1 MMVAAKQHEQWNNMK
16 NQQTMR
22 WLLAAALG
30 AALPLAAQEL
40 PAAPTPTLQEEDQTM
55 YLDENFMPS
64 SQRSAAYALRT
75 APVRDEAL
83 GAWHVR
89 LEFPDTPGVLAFETY
104 ATDLD
109 LSQVKFVRF
118 RKYYYENGQLLRETY
133 FNDQGEEL
141 LGGCVYFEN
150 GQVKQKVTAL
160 PNGRDSIS
168 ETYHENGQLMSRT
181 LYHGD
186 EMADG
191 EHVSYGANGAVS
203 SRSYQ
208 RNGKMDGVQ
217 ESFYADGKLF
227 RKGRYV
233 DGQRE
238 GEFVLYAEDGKVLG
252 KTVWVHGQPDGW
264 SFESHGNGKL
274 SNKTLYRKGS
284 VLSLEKWGA
293 DGHPIFAWQKDAQ
306 GRDHGDTTEWHA
318 NGVRASV
325 TPFVAGQRHGL
336 LQTWYSDGSLRQIVP
351 YEHGKKH
358 GIERQ
363 WDKAGKLVLEQAWR
377 DDQPVTGS

>member
-1 MMVAAKQHEQWNNMK
+1 MT
-16 NQQTMR
+16 NQQTKR

-30 AALPLAAQEL
+30 MSAALPLAAQEAE
-40 PAAPTPTLQEEDQTM
+40 PSRQTAQVMDESKDQTM

-64 SQRSAAYALRT
+64 NERRAVYALRT
-75 APVRDEAL
+75 PPVRDEAL

-109 LSQVKFVRF
+109 LSQVRFVRF
-118 RKYYYENGQLLRETY
+118 RKYYHENGQLLRETY
-133 FNDQGEEL
+133 FNAQGEEL
-141 LGGCVYFEN
+141 LGGSVYFEN
-150 GQVKQKVTAL
+150 GQLQQRVTAL

-168 ETYHENGQLMSRT
+168 ETYHENGQLMSRIV
-181 LYHGD
+181 YHGD

-191 EHVSYGANGAVS
+191 EQVSYGANGAVS
-203 SRSYQ
+203 HRSYR
-208 RNGKMDGVQ
+208 RNGQMHGVQ

-227 RKGRYV
+227 QRGQFV
-233 DGQRE
+233 DGKRE
-238 GEFVLYAEDGKVLG
+238 GEFVTVAEDGKVLAR
-252 KTVWVHGQPDGW
+252 TVWVHGQPDGW
-264 SFESHGNGKL
+264 SFESHGNGVV
-274 SNKTLYRKGS
+274 SNKTLYQKGA
-284 VLSLEKWGA
+284 VLSLQTWSPNGR
-293 DGHPIFAWQKDAQ
+293 PVFAWEKDAQ
-306 GRDHGDTTEWHA
+306 GRDHGDTTDWHA

-336 LQTWYSDGSLRQIVP
+336 LRTWHSDGSLRQLVP

-363 WDKAGKLVLEQAWR
+363 WDQAGKLVLEQAWQHG
-377 DDQPVTGS
+377 QPVAAQ

>member
-1 MMVAAKQHEQWNNMK
+1 MK
-16 NQQTMR
+16 NQQTLR
-22 WLLAAALG
+22 WLLAAALS

-40 PAAPTPTLQEEDQTM
+40 APTPTPTPTLQEEQQTM

-64 SQRSAAYALRT
+64 NQRRAVYALRT
-75 APVRDEAL
+75 PPERDEAL

-89 LEFPDTPGVLAFETY
+89 LEFPATPGMLAFETY
-104 ATDLD
+104 TTDLD
-109 LSQVKFVRF
+109 LSQVRFVRF

-133 FNDQGEEL
+133 FNAQGEEL
-141 LGGCVYFEN
+141 LGGSVYFEN
-150 GQVKQKVTAL
+150 GQVQQRVTAL

-168 ETYHENGQLMSRT
+168 ETYHENGQLAHKT

-191 EHVSYGANGAVS
+191 EQVSYGANGAVS
-203 SRSYQ
+203 HRSYR
-208 RNGKMDGVQ
+208 RNGQMHGVQ

-227 RKGRYV
+227 QRGQFV
-233 DGQRE
+233 DGKRE
-238 GEFVLYAEDGKVLG
+238 GEFVTVAEDGSVLAR
-252 KTVWVHGQPDGW
+252 TVWVHGQPDGW
-264 SFESHGNGKL
+264 SFESHGNGVV
-274 SNKTLYRKGS
+274 SNKTLYQKGA
-284 VLSLEKWGA
+284 VLSLQTWAPNGR
-293 DGHPIFAWQKDAQ
+293 PVFAWQKDAQ
-306 GRDHGDTTEWHA
+306 GRDHGDTTDWHA

-325 TPFVAGQRHGL
+325 TPFVEGQRHGL

-363 WDKAGKLVLEQAWR
+363 WDQAGKLVLEQAWR
-377 DDQPVTGS
+377 DGQPVTGS

>member
-1 MMVAAKQHEQWNNMK
+1 MMVAAKQHEQWSNMK
-16 NQQTMR
+16 NQQTLR

-30 AALPLAAQEL
+30 MGATLP
-40 PAAPTPTLQEEDQTM
+40 PAAVSTPTLQEEQQTM
-55 YLDENFMPS
+55 YLDQDFMPS
-64 SQRSAAYALRT
+64 NQRRATYALRT
-75 APVRDEAL
+75 PPVRDEAL

-104 ATDLD
+104 TTDLD
-109 LSQVKFVRF
+109 LSQVRFVRF
-118 RKYYYENGQLLRETY
+118 RKSYYENGQLLRETY

-150 GQVKQKVTAL
+150 GQVKQRVTAL

-168 ETYHENGQLMSRT
+168 ETYHENGQLMNRT

-208 RNGKMDGVQ
+208 RNGQMDGVQ
-217 ESFYADGKLF
+217 ESFYDDGKLF
-227 RKGRYV
+227 QRGQFV

-238 GEFVLYAEDGKVLG
+238 GEFVTYAQDGKVLA

-274 SNKTLYRKGS
+274 SNKTLYRKGN

-293 DGHPIFAWQKDAQ
+293 NGHPIFAWQKDAQ

-325 TPFVAGQRHGL
+325 TPFVEGQRHGL

-358 GIERQ
+358 GIERH

-377 DDQPVTGS
+377 DGQPVTGS

>member
-1 MMVAAKQHEQWNNMK
+1 MT
-16 NQQTMR
+16 NQQAKR

-30 AALPLAAQEL
+30 MSAAMPLAAQEAEPL
-40 PAAPTPTLQEEDQTM
+40 RQAAQAMDESKDHTM

-64 SQRSAAYALRT
+64 NQRRAAYALRT
-75 APVRDEAL
+75 PPVRDEAL

-109 LSQVKFVRF
+109 LSQIKFLRF

-133 FNDQGEEL
+133 FNAQGEEL

-150 GQVKQKVTAL
+150 GQVQQRVTAL

-181 LYHGD
+181 VYHGD

-191 EHVSYGANGAVS
+191 EQVSYGANGAVS
-203 SRSYQ
+203 NRSYR
-208 RNGKMDGVQ
+208 RNGQIDGVE
-217 ESFYADGKLF
+217 ESFYPDGKLF
-227 RKGRYV
+227 RRGRHV

-238 GEFVLYAEDGKVLG
+238 GEFVMYAEDGKVLAR
-252 KTVWVHGQPDGW
+252 TVWVHGQPDGW
-264 SFESHGNGKL
+264 SFESHGNGVV
-274 SNKTLYRKGS
+274 SNRTLYRKGA
-284 VLSLEKWGA
+284 VLSLQTWGPN
-293 DGHPIFAWQKDAQ
+293 GRPNFAWQKDAQ
-306 GRDHGDTTEWHA
+306 GRDHGDTTDWHA

-325 TPFVAGQRHGL
+325 TPFVEGQRHGL
-336 LQTWYSDGSLRQIVP
+336 LQAWYSDGSLRQIVP

-363 WDKAGKLVLEQAWR
+363 WDKSGKLVLEQAWH
-377 DDQPVTGS
+377 DGQPVAAQ

>member
-1 MMVAAKQHEQWNNMK
+1 MK

-30 AALPLAAQEL
+30 MSTALPLAAQEDTPL
-40 PAAPTPTLQEEDQTM
+40 PATASDHAQEEDKTM

-64 SQRSAAYALRT
+64 NQRRAVYALRT
-75 APVRDEAL
+75 PPVRDEAL

-109 LSQVKFVRF
+109 LSQVQFVKF
-118 RKYYYENGQLLRETY
+118 RKYYHENGQLLRETY
-133 FNDQGEEL
+133 FNAQGEEL
-141 LGGCVYFEN
+141 LGGSVYFES
-150 GQVKQKVTAL
+150 GQVQQRVTAL

-191 EHVSYGANGAVS
+191 EQVSYGANGAVS
-203 SRSYQ
+203 NRSYRRHGQ
-208 RNGKMDGVQ
+208 MDGVE

-238 GEFVLYAEDGKVLG
+238 GEFVMYAQDGKVLAR
-252 KTVWVHGQPDGW
+252 TVWVHGQPDGW
-264 SFESHGNGKL
+264 SFESHGNGVV
-274 SNKTLYRKGS
+274 SNKTLYQKGA
-284 VLSLEKWGA
+284 VLSLQTWAPNGR
-293 DGHPIFAWQKDAQ
+293 PVFAWQKDAQ
-306 GRDHGDTTEWHA
+306 GRDHGDTTDWHA
-318 NGVRASV
+318 NGARASV
-325 TPFVAGQRHGL
+325 TPFVEGQRHGL
-336 LQTWYSDGSLRQIVP
+336 LQTWYDDGSLRQIVP

-363 WDKAGKLVLEQAWR
+363 WDKAGKLVLEQAWH
-377 DDQPVTGS
+377 DGQPVAAQ

>member
-1 MMVAAKQHEQWNNMK
+1 MHTPQTTRAA
-16 NQQTMR
+16 
-22 WLLAAALG
+22 LAALLG
-30 AALPLAAQEL
+30 MVLALPLAAQEQ
-40 PAAPTPTLQEEDQTM
+40 PAAQSPTPTPTLQEEDHTM

-64 SQRSAAYALRT
+64 NQRRAVYALRT
-75 APVRDEAL
+75 PPERDEAL

-109 LSQVKFVRF
+109 LSQIKFVRF
-118 RKYYYENGQLLRETY
+118 RKSYYENGQLLRETY
-133 FNDQGEEL
+133 FNAQGEEL

-150 GQVKQKVTAL
+150 GQVQQRVTAL

-168 ETYHENGQLMSRT
+168 ETYHENGQLMSRI

-191 EHVSYGANGAVS
+191 EQVSYGANGAVS
-203 SRSYQ
+203 NRSYR
-208 RNGKMDGVQ
+208 RNGQMDGVE
-217 ESFYADGKLF
+217 ESFYPDGKLF
-227 RKGRYV
+227 RRGRHV

-238 GEFVLYAEDGKVLG
+238 GEFVIYAEDGKVLAR
-252 KTVWVHGQPDGW
+252 TVWVHGQPDGW
-264 SFESHGNGKL
+264 SFESHGNGVV
-274 SNKTLYRKGS
+274 SNKTLYRKGA
-284 VLSLEKWGA
+284 VLSLQTWGPN
-293 DGHPIFAWQKDAQ
+293 GQPKFAWQKDAQ
-306 GRDHGDTTEWHA
+306 GRDHGDTTDWHA

-325 TPFVAGQRHGL
+325 TPFVEGQRHGL
-336 LQTWYSDGSLRQIVP
+336 LQSWYSDGSLRQIVP

-363 WDKAGKLVLEQAWR
+363 WDKTGKLVLEQTWH
-377 DDQPVTGS
+377 DGQPVAAQ

>member
-1 MMVAAKQHEQWNNMK
+1 MHTPQTTRVA
-16 NQQTMR
+16 
-22 WLLAAALG
+22 LAALLGMAL
-30 AALPLAAQEL
+30 ALPLAAQEQ
-40 PAAPTPTLQEEDQTM
+40 PAGSTPTSTPTLQEEDQTM

-64 SQRSAAYALRT
+64 NQRHAAYALRT
-75 APVRDEAL
+75 PPVRDEAL

-89 LEFPDTPGVLAFETY
+89 LEFPDTSGVLAFETY

-118 RKYYYENGQLLRETY
+118 RKYYYENGQLLRDTY
-133 FNDQGEEL
+133 FNAQGEEL

-150 GQVKQKVTAL
+150 GQVKQRVTAL

-168 ETYHENGQLMSRT
+168 ETYHENGQLAYKT
-181 LYHGD
+181 LYHDD

-191 EHVSYGANGAVS
+191 EHVSFDANGAVS
-203 SRSYQ
+203 SRSYR

-217 ESFYADGKLF
+217 ESLYAGGKLHRWGRFVDGK
-227 RKGRYV
+227 
-233 DGQRE
+233 RE
-238 GEFVLYAEDGKVLG
+238 GEFVRYAQDGSVLA
-252 KTVWVHGQPDGW
+252 KTVWVHDQPDGW
-264 SFESHGNGKL
+264 SFESHDNGVL
-274 SNKTLYRKGS
+274 SNKTLYKKGAE
-284 VLSLEKWGA
+284 LSLQTWGPN
-293 DGHPIFAWQKDAQ
+293 GRPIFAWQKDAQ
-306 GRDHGDTTEWHA
+306 GRDHGDTTDWHA

-325 TPFVAGQRHGL
+325 IPFVHGQRHGL

-363 WDKAGKLVLEQAWR
+363 WDQAGKPVLEQAWQ
-377 DDQPVTGS
+377 DGQPVAAK

>member
-1 MMVAAKQHEQWNNMK
+1 MK

-30 AALPLAAQEL
+30 AALPLAAQEP
-40 PAAPTPTLQEEDQTM
+40 PAAPTPTLQEEDRTM

-64 SQRSAAYALRT
+64 NQRRAAYALRT

-181 LYHGD
+181 LYHGA

-208 RNGKMDGVQ
+208 RNGQMDGVE
-217 ESFYADGKLF
+217 ESFYADGKLH
-227 RKGRYV
+227 RRGQYV
-233 DGQRE
+233 KGQRE
-238 GEFVLYAEDGKVLG
+238 GEFVMLAQDGKVLA

-293 DGHPIFAWQKDAQ
+293 NGHPIFAWQKDAQ

-336 LQTWYSDGSLRQIVP
+336 LQTWYSDGGLRQIVP

-358 GIERQ
+358 GIERH
-363 WDKAGKLVLEQAWR
+363 WDKAGKLVLEQAWQ
-377 DDQPVTGS
+377 DGQPVTGS

>member
-1 MMVAAKQHEQWNNMK
+1 MK
-16 NQQTMR
+16 NRQTMR

-30 AALPLAAQEL
+30 MSTALPLMGQAQTALPATASDQAQE
-40 PAAPTPTLQEEDQTM
+40 EEQTM
-55 YLDENFMPS
+55 YLDENFVPS
-64 SQRSAAYALRT
+64 NQRRAAYALRT
-75 APVRDEAL
+75 PPVRDEAL

-89 LEFPDTPGVLAFETY
+89 LEFPDTPGVPAFETY

-109 LSQVKFVRF
+109 LSQIKFVRF
-118 RKYYYENGQLLRETY
+118 RKYYYESGQLLRETY
-133 FNDQGEEL
+133 FNAQGEEL

-150 GQVKQKVTAL
+150 GQVQQKVTPL

-168 ETYHENGQLMSRT
+168 ETYHENGQLMNRT

-208 RNGKMDGVQ
+208 RNGKMHGVQ
-217 ESFYADGKLF
+217 ELFYADGKLH
-227 RKGRYV
+227 RRGRFV
-233 DGQRE
+233 DGKRE
-238 GEFVLYAEDGKVLG
+238 GEFVRYAQDGSVLAM
-252 KTVWVHGQPDGW
+252 TVWVHDQPDGW
-264 SFESHGNGKL
+264 SFESHDNGVV
-274 SNKTLYRKGS
+274 SNKTLYRKGA
-284 VLSLEKWGA
+284 VLSLQTWAPNGR
-293 DGHPIFAWQKDAQ
+293 PNFAWQKDAQ
-306 GRDHGDTTEWHA
+306 GRDHGDTTDWHA

-336 LQTWYSDGSLRQIVP
+336 LQIWHTDGSLQQIVP

-358 GIERQ
+358 GIERH
-363 WDKAGKLVLEQAWR
+363 WDRNGRLVQEQAW
-377 DDQPVTGS
+377 QAGQLLPVGQAEVGAR

>member
-1 MMVAAKQHEQWNNMK
+1 MHTPQTTRAA
-16 NQQTMR
+16 
-22 WLLAAALG
+22 LAALLGMAL
-30 AALPLAAQEL
+30 ALPLAAQEL
-40 PAAPTPTLQEEDQTM
+40 AAAPTPTPTVQEEQQTM

-64 SQRSAAYALRT
+64 NQRRAVYALR
-75 APVRDEAL
+75 APPVRDEAL

-109 LSQVKFVRF
+109 LSQVRFVRF
-118 RKYYYENGQLLRETY
+118 RKYYHENGQLLRETY
-133 FNDQGEEL
+133 FNAQGEEL
-141 LGGCVYFEN
+141 LGGSVYFEN
-150 GQVKQKVTAL
+150 GQVQQRVTAL

-168 ETYHENGQLMSRT
+168 ETYHENGQLAHKT

-191 EHVSYGANGAVS
+191 EQVSYAANGAVS
-203 SRSYQ
+203 SRSYRRHGQ
-208 RNGKMDGVQ
+208 MHGVQ

-227 RKGRYV
+227 QRGQFV
-233 DGQRE
+233 DGKRE
-238 GEFVLYAEDGKVLG
+238 GEFVTVAQDGSVLAR
-252 KTVWVHGQPDGW
+252 TMWVHDQPDGW
-264 SFESHGNGKL
+264 SFESHGNGVV
-274 SNKTLYRKGS
+274 SNKTLYQKGA
-284 VLSLEKWGA
+284 VLSLQTWAPNGR
-293 DGHPIFAWQKDAQ
+293 PVFAWQKDAQ
-306 GRDHGDTTEWHA
+306 GRDHGDTTDWHA

-325 TPFVAGQRHGL
+325 TPFVEGQRHGL

-363 WDKAGKLVLEQAWR
+363 WDQAGKLVLEQAWQ
-377 DDQPVTGS
+377 DGEPASMH

>member
-1 MMVAAKQHEQWNNMK
+1 MHTPQTTRAA
-16 NQQTMR
+16 
-22 WLLAAALG
+22 LAALLGMAL
-30 AALPLAAQEL
+30 ALPLAAQEL
-40 PAAPTPTLQEEDQTM
+40 APTPTPTLQEEDHSM

-64 SQRSAAYALRT
+64 NQRRAVYALRT
-75 APVRDEAL
+75 PPVRDEAL

-109 LSQVKFVRF
+109 LSQIKFLRF

-133 FNDQGEEL
+133 FNAQGEEL

-150 GQVKQKVTAL
+150 GQVKQRVTAL

-191 EHVSYGANGAVS
+191 EQVSYGANGAVS
-203 SRSYQ
+203 SRSY
-208 RNGKMDGVQ
+208 RRHGEMDGVQ

-227 RKGRYV
+227 QRGQFV
-233 DGQRE
+233 DGKRE
-238 GEFVLYAEDGKVLG
+238 GEFVTVAQDGSVLAR
-252 KTVWVHGQPDGW
+252 TVWVHGQPDGW
-264 SFESHGNGKL
+264 SFESHGNGVV
-274 SNKTLYRKGS
+274 SNKSLYQKGA
-284 VLSLEKWGA
+284 VLSLQTWAPNGR
-293 DGHPIFAWQKDAQ
+293 PVFAWQKDAQ
-306 GRDHGDTTEWHA
+306 GRDHGDTTDWHA

-325 TPFVAGQRHGL
+325 TPFVEGQRHGL

-363 WDKAGKLVLEQAWR
+363 WDQAGQLVLEQAWQ
-377 DDQPVTGS
+377 DGQPVAAK